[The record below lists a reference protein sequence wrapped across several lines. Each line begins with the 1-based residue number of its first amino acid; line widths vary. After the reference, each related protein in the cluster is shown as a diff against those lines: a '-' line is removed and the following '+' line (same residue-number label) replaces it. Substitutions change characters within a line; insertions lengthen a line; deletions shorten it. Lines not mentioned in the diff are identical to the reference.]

1 MTARWIRAGKTC
13 AALCSGIFALLTPR
27 VGNALPEATFTLE
40 ENYINYPVT
49 LFSGTGNFYGIPG
62 DVDYPGGSFGIQ
74 PAPFVSAT
82 GSEPLGWGPYP
93 SAPWSLSVSNS
104 LTVYVKIDGASASTG
119 VPVDVDGAADATASG
134 SGRAQ
139 VSLSYALPTG
149 NATLYQCGAAST
161 HDNCGDFDTIPL
173 LFGDTVYAFT
183 ISAFGTTG
191 PTASSGMDV
200 PLDGT
205 FQATIDPTFEIDPR
219 FLADNPGLNLQ
230 LLESPGVGNSETPEP
245 GTLALLGSGMLGVAG
260 ALRRKMR
267 S

>member
-1 MTARWIRAGKTC
+1 
-13 AALCSGIFALLTPR
+13 LLTPR

-82 GSEPLGWGPYP
+82 GSEPLGWGPDP
-93 SAPWSLSVSNS
+93 SASWSLSVSNS
-104 LTVYVKIDGASASTG
+104 LTVYVKIDGASTSTP
-119 VPVDVDGAADATASG
+119 VPVDVDGLADATASG

-139 VSLSYALPTG
+139 VSLSFYPYPTVDEI
-149 NATLYQCGAAST
+149 LYQCSAAST
-161 HDNCGDFDTIPL
+161 HDNCGDYDKTAY
-173 LFGDTVYAFT
+173 LFGDTVYGFT
-183 ISAFGTTG
+183 ISASGTTG
-191 PTASSGMDV
+191 PTTSSGMDV

-205 FQATIDPTFEIDPR
+205 FQVTIDPTFEIDPT